1 MKSKIFTRVIYIVI
15 AVLPI
20 FLNSCLIDEVEQST
34 AVKEGEIFTTKI
46 TVSDVTADINANTG
60 AVAILVPN
68 DWEFESGTY
77 ETAGGA
83 GAMIID
89 TNAIPVYGNLDSVIV
104 PPANMKW
111 LRLLSD
117 MGYTNAA
124 NAVHEVNVN
133 LTVGALVGDFPIGYM
148 VTKNNAD
155 LLDALNTTDKDSD
168 SAWADSSMNHMV
180 AVNKVVGVDDLN
192 FIPTEYKLAQNYP
205 NPFNPTT
212 TISFNL
218 KESGKVSL
226 TVYNVL
232 GKEVKK
238 LVNGHMSAGEQH
250 VKFNAAGL
258 TSGVYI
264 YKIESGSFIESKKMI
279 LMR

>member
-1 MKSKIFTRVIYIVI
+1 MKSKIFTKVIYIVI

-34 AVKEGEIFTTKI
+34 SVNQGETFTTKI
-46 TVSDVTADINANTG
+46 TVSDVTADVNANTG
-60 AVAILVPN
+60 AVAILVPD
-68 DWEFESGTY
+68 DWKFESGTY
-77 ETAGGA
+77 ETAGGS

-89 TNAIPVYGNLDSVIV
+89 TNVVPVYGNLDSVIV

-117 MGYTNAA
+117 KGYTNAA
-124 NAVHEVNVN
+124 NAVHEVNVK
-133 LTVGALVGDFPIGYM
+133 LTVGALAGDFPIGYM

-155 LLDALNTTDKDSD
+155 LLDALNLTDKDSD

-180 AVNKVVGVDDLN
+180 SVNKVVGVDDIN
-192 FIPTEYKLAQNYP
+192 FVPSEYKLAQNYP
-205 NPFNPTT
+205 NPFNPST

-218 KESGKVSL
+218 KQSGKVSL
-226 TVYNVL
+226 TVYNAL
-232 GKEVKK
+232 GKEVAK
-238 LVNGHMSAGEQH
+238 LVDGYMEAGEQQ

-264 YKIESGSFIESKKMI
+264 YKIKSGSFVESRKMI
-279 LMR
+279 LMK

>member
-1 MKSKIFTRVIYIVI
+1 MKSKIFTKLIYIVI
-15 AVLPI
+15 AALPI

-34 AVKEGEIFTTKI
+34 KVNQGETFTTKI
-46 TVSDVTADINANTG
+46 TVSDVTADANANTG

-89 TNAIPVYGNLDSVIV
+89 TNAMPVYGNLDSVIV

-117 MGYTNAA
+117 TGYTNAA

-133 LTVGALVGDFPIGYM
+133 LTVGTLTGDFPIGYM
-148 VTKNNAD
+148 VTKNNED
-155 LLDALNTTDKDSD
+155 LLGALNTTDEDSG

-180 AVNKVVGVDDLN
+180 TVNEIVGVDDLT
-192 FIPTEYKLAQNYP
+192 FVPTEYKLAQNYP

-218 KESGKVSL
+218 KQSEKVSL
-226 TVYNVL
+226 TVYNAL
-232 GKEVKK
+232 GKEVAK
-238 LVNGHMSAGEQH
+238 LVNGYMEAGEQQ

-264 YKIESGSFIESKKMI
+264 YKIKSGSFVESKKMI
-279 LMR
+279 LMK